1 MKRNFLTILTAIVA
15 SALLITGVAK
25 ARTIDPTGFQSIFV
39 RSETQ
44 PADDKAMHIQGA
56 DDVNDNQNEIQL
68 GDDKGV
74 DVQNEAQLGDDKGV
88 DNNGGTAAPTAEP
101 QPGDD
106 RAGSRHSGG
115 NGTSG
120 QPQPTDDKGGHG
132 RGG

>member
-88 DNNGGTAAPTAEP
+88 DNQNEAQLG
-101 QPGDD
+101 
-106 RAGSRHSGG
+106 
-115 NGTSG
+115 
-120 QPQPTDDKGGHG
+120 DDKGVDVQNEAQLGDDKG
-132 RGG
+132 VDDQNEIQLGDD